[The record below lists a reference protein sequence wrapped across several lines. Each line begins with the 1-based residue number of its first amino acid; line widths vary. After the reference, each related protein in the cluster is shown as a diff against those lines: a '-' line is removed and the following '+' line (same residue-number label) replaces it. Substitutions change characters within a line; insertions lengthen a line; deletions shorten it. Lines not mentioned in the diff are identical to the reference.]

1 MAVED
6 LTPKQSAFVDAI
18 ISNMGQAESY
28 RHAGYVARNDNV
40 ASASANKLL
49 SNPKIS
55 AAIARHK
62 AGIAERVDVSQDRL
76 VSEYWSTY
84 HAARELETPNLTAA
98 RQCLDSLARITGLF
112 DAHSTST
119 LDVRHTGQVTH
130 ALAQAS
136 MAQLDFILASSDAE
150 LLALQSPTVEID

>member
-55 AAIARHK
+55 AAIARTK

-84 HAARELETPNLTAA
+84 HASRQLETPNLTAA

-112 DAHSTST
+112 DAHST
-119 LDVRHTGQVTH
+119 LDVKHTGQVTH
-130 ALAQAS
+130 ALSQAS
-136 MAQLDFILASSDAE
+136 TAQLDFILASSDAD
-150 LLALQSPTVEID
+150 LLALQAPVVEID